1 MDTAATTTRD
11 QLVQH
16 AQTLIRK
23 RGCNG
28 FSYRDLADHVGVK
41 TSSIHYY
48 FPTKDD
54 LLLEAIES
62 YASASALRRSAIDT
76 ALPADQKLRLFLGSL
91 EENLRSGN
99 LLCLGGALAADFE
112 CVPGPVQKAIAAF
125 FLDNERWL
133 TQTFVEG
140 REQGTLR
147 VVADPATTARVLFA
161 ALQGS
166 TMTSRLFG
174 DYGRVSEMF
183 DLFAST
189 DGTASSE

>member
-11 QLVQH
+11 QLVQY

-62 YASASALRRSAIDT
+62 YASASALRRSAID
-76 ALPADQKLRLFLGSL
+76 ASLPADQKLRLFIGSL
-91 EENLRSGN
+91 EEKLRSGN

-112 CVPGPVQKAIAAF
+112 CVPGPVQKAIAGF
-125 FLDNERWL
+125 FLDNEKWL
-133 TQTFVEG
+133 TQTFIEG
-140 REQGTLR
+140 LEQGTLR
-147 VVADPATTARVLFA
+147 LIADPATSARVLFA

-166 TMTSRLFG
+166 TMTCRLFG
-174 DYGRVSEMF
+174 DDSRVSEIY
-183 DLFAST
+183 DVFAVANRAT
-189 DGTASSE
+189 PEQ

>member
-1 MDTAATTTRD
+1 MMTTPATTTRE

-62 YASASALRRSAIDT
+62 YARTTGEHRDAIDPT
-76 ALPADQKLRLFLGSL
+76 LPADQRLKVFFSRIEEKLRT
-91 EENLRSGN
+91 GN

-112 CVPGPVQKAIAAF
+112 CVPGPVQAAIARF
-125 FLDNERWL
+125 FEDNERWL
-133 TQTFVEG
+133 TQVLTQG
-140 REQGTLR
+140 QEQGTMRLT
-147 VVADPATTARVLFA
+147 AAPATTARIVFA

-166 TMTSRLFG
+166 TLTSRLFG
-174 DYGRVSEMF
+174 DYTRVSEII
-183 DLFAST
+183 DLLVISK
-189 DGTASSE
+189 D